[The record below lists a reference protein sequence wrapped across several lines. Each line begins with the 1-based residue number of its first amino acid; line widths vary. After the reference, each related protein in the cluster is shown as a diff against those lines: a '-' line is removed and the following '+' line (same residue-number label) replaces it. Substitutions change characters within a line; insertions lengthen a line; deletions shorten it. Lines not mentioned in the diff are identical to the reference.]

1 MHKFKNNVSD
11 GWLFKQELRLFKNFA
26 SNWKR
31 EVDDSDFFDVFSNSN
46 NSDSEEA
53 VEFFTAN
60 FTREELKPIDGIRIE
75 DDGTA
80 KVRPNGCWN
89 GRPSIRGSID
99 GVIRDIWNT
108 NSTERRGRV
117 RRASPRRW
125 RRNSDSTFTRSG
137 KATATAIATSRK
149 AVSPGFRSATI
160 RFRVSGA

>member
-60 FTREELKPIDGIRIE
+60 FT
-75 DDGTA
+75 TA
-80 KVRPNGCWN
+80 L
-89 GRPSIRGSID
+89 
-99 GVIRDIWNT
+99 RDPQ
-108 NSTERRGRV
+108 SRARRLPHRQAV
-117 RRASPRRW
+117 DVLSRR
-125 RRNSDSTFTRSG
+125 
-137 KATATAIATSRK
+137 
-149 AVSPGFRSATI
+149 
-160 RFRVSGA
+160 